1 MLCPLKA
8 ELLAA
13 GIPAYRIKAVS
24 LGEEGVL
31 CVDTSDLCRHMNRRL
46 HLDIRRI
53 GQEHMTLPPPAAAT
67 AIDPS
72 EPATDPSQAEDAGS
86 ISESLPPSP
95 SDPTG
100 TVTDPITG
108 S

>member
-1 MLCPLKA
+1 
-8 ELLAA
+8 LLAA

-31 CVDTSDLCRHMNRRL
+31 CVDMSDLCRHINRRV
-46 HLDIRRI
+46 HLDIRKI
-53 GQEHMTLPPPAAAT
+53 GQAHMTLPPPAATT

-72 EPATDPSQAEDAGS
+72 EPATEPSQAEDAGS
-86 ISESLPPSP
+86 ISENLPPSS
-95 SDPTG
+95 SDPEG
-100 TVTDPITG
+100 IATDPITG